1 MTVTYA
7 SRDPAFEYVVEDV
20 VSFRAVYA
28 ADNGS
33 FWESWRIIF
42 ITVMVLTGA
51 AWLYGVLQTSR
62 RRQTR
67 DPDAKTMMHAAG
79 SGANA
84 IASGLTIV
92 MFWAS
97 GYFFL
102 FYKAQ
107 TDDGYT
113 MVPLD
118 SSSEVKLF
126 KELLD
131 AAVSF
136 AAIGVAYLIQ
146 WQTNYDIFFLDWERP
161 RTSSAPN
168 GKIDASPVSAWRKMF
183 IANEWNE
190 LQSQRVTSREL
201 TLLLMVLF
209 LEGLNGRNLAII
221 EPSMGT
227 DDPAPYQVSS
237 ALLRFAV
244 AAGLMVVI
252 VACQMAYK
260 IVFHHNYVEH
270 PVQQFVDLLGMAN
283 LSIVILDDECAGY
296 YLHGRSLMTFA
307 DTSMAE
313 LMAQMRKEQEMQV
326 SARGLVPAAH
336 REDLAENQCFEL
348 FITKE
353 LRMAYESKLLR
364 RIEENDA
371 MRGAGGLGGAV
382 GTVMGGGRAGRG
394 GARRRRVHDGRAG
407 RRLPGRRRRGVGRTA
422 GRRPAH
428 ERRRPG
434 PHLAAAEEIGDIF
447 KQLIN
452 FTEANAASFVLER
465 PFTDRLMNMPPESVS
480 MMQGASPIFYHDMQ
494 MSFQR
499 ILFYGIEWH
508 LMIFDL
514 LVFTAIDKD
523 LGSFAVSAFLTWL
536 VGMFVDHLRQSF
548 GEANISRKSLIDSR
562 FLI

>member
-1 MTVTYA
+1 
-7 SRDPAFEYVVEDV
+7 
-20 VSFRAVYA
+20 
-28 ADNGS
+28 
-33 FWESWRIIF
+33 
-42 ITVMVLTGA
+42 
-51 AWLYGVLQTSR
+51 
-62 RRQTR
+62 
-67 DPDAKTMMHAAG
+67 
-79 SGANA
+79 
-84 IASGLTIV
+84 
-92 MFWAS
+92 
-97 GYFFL
+97 
-102 FYKAQ
+102 
-107 TDDGYT
+107 
-113 MVPLD
+113 
-118 SSSEVKLF
+118 VKLF

-136 AAIGVAYLIQ
+136 AEIGVAYLIQ

-168 GKIDASPVSAWRKMF
+168 GKMDASPVSAWRKMF

-190 LQSQRVTSREL
+190 IQSRRVTSREL

-252 VACQMAYK
+252 VACQTAYK

-313 LMAQMRKEQEMQV
+313 LTAQMRKEQEMQV

-394 GARRRRVHDGRAG
+394 GRGGGGFMTTGGRDGGFRGGGGGGWEGQRGGGAG
-407 RRLPGRRRRGVGRTA
+407 GLRGGGGGGGGRTA

-434 PHLAAAEEIGDIF
+434 PHPRGGGGDRGHLQAAHQLHGGQRRVLRARAAVHGQAHEHAPGERVHDAGRLAHLLPRHADVLPAHPVLRHRVAPHDI
-447 KQLIN
+447 
-452 FTEANAASFVLER
+452 R
-465 PFTDRLMNMPPESVS
+465 
-480 MMQGASPIFYHDMQ
+480 
-494 MSFQR
+494 
-499 ILFYGIEWH
+499 
-508 LMIFDL
+508 
-514 LVFTAIDKD
+514 
-523 LGSFAVSAFLTWL
+523 SAR
-536 VGMFVDHLRQSF
+536 VHRH
-548 GEANISRKSLIDSR
+548 R
-562 FLI
+562 